1 MNVVIYLGMDRY
13 NMDSSKLVSN
23 LNDICEQLQKNQI
36 ETVREA
42 VYFFNLYDTNHI
54 EICKT
59 LYDLSRKMDKL
70 ENLMQN

>member
-36 ETVREA
+36 ETVRET